1 MFLRKMESRTLFVIA
16 AAWLAVA
23 NGVRFLVARQGWG
36 TDRTDF
42 WVGATFGVAI
52 GLMLLVVLKARRGG
66 GRAGM
71 V

>member
-23 NGVRFLVARQGWG
+23 NGVRFLVARQGWA

-52 GLMLLVVLKARRGG
+52 GLMLLVVVRKGRGC
-66 GRAGM
+66 GRAGT